1 MARAPHLT
9 KFCFASESCIPVVSV
24 HTALTLI
31 SHHQNQ
37 EISDTTKMGKT
48 IVSSSAPS
56 SSSTVVTTST
66 TSSISL
72 KDDGCS
78 WIKWSHHASNG
89 YAQQQQFE
97 VLRKV
102 MPAPLIVKGKC
113 FFILTTS
120 SVDSVGRFLS

>member
-1 MARAPHLT
+1 MACAPHLT

-31 SHHQNQ
+31 SHHQTQ
-37 EISDTTKMGKT
+37 VIGDTTNKGKS
-48 IVSSSAPS
+48 IVSTSVP

-66 TSSISL
+66 TPSL
-72 KDDGCS
+72 PLTDDGCS

-102 MPAPLIVKGKC
+102 MPSSLIVKGMC
-113 FFILTTS
+113 FFILIIP
-120 SVDSVGRFLS
+120 